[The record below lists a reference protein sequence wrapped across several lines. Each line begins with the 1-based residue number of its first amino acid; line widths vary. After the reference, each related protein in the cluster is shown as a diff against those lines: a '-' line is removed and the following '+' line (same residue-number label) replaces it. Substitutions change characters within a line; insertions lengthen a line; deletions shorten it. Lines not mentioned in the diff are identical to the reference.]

1 MKTERDST
9 FKGENMEKKGEET
22 DKLKA
27 KKIKDGTVIDHIGP
41 GLVLDCCRILGI
53 TSATK
58 ETVIIAMRVVSK
70 VMKEGKDI
78 LKIEGRTLKPS
89 EADRIAIIAP
99 RATINIIKE
108 FKVVKKTQVKIPKVI
123 SGIIKCPNP
132 ACISVSEEPKEPVAT
147 KFYPKYSKRT
157 SPSFQCH
164 YCGYIIM
171 TQEDLIK
178 ALI

>member
-1 MKTERDST
+1 MD
-9 FKGENMEKKGEET
+9 GEEKEEG

-27 KKIKDGTVIDHIGP
+27 KKIKDGTVIDHIEP
-41 GLVLDCCRILGI
+41 GHVLDCCRILEI
-53 TSATK
+53 TSAIK

-70 VMKEGKDI
+70 AMKEGKDI

-89 EADRIAIIAP
+89 EADKIAIIAP

-108 FKVVKKTQVKIPKVI
+108 FKVVEKTQVKIPSII

-132 ACISVSEEPKEPVAT
+132 VCISVSEEPKEPVTT
-147 KFYPKYSKRT
+147 KFHSENSESEEPTFR
-157 SPSFQCH
+157 CH
-164 YCGYIIM
+164 YCGWTM
-171 TQEDLIK
+171 NREEAIK